1 MKIICPNCSAEYQ
14 IDGTFFD
21 NEGRNVRCD
30 QCTQEWYE
38 YNFRNAKTTNNS
50 NRTTLKKL
58 AVEEYQILKTS
69 GAKSNEIKSASELD
83 TDIKFRIQESS
94 DKLEQTKKFALNET
108 EKTSTTATRA
118 NTWTLVGFVT
128 ASLIYAIFSSL
139 YIFNFE
145 LQEMFPVFQ
154 NSLVVYKIF
163 IDQFATIIQKL
174 YSDYLKDFS

>member
-50 NRTTLKKL
+50 DRTTLKKL

-108 EKTSTTATRA
+108 EKTVLRLAT
-118 NTWTLVGFVT
+118 
-128 ASLIYAIFSSL
+128 Y
-139 YIFNFE
+139 E
-145 LQEMFPVFQ
+145 L
-154 NSLVVYKIF
+154 L
-163 IDQFATIIQKL
+163 FAKKFKKLTIINE
-174 YSDYLKDFS
+174 YISIIEVFGGNKDFANGILDNISQEFDKK